1 MVAPIVHVIA
11 GIQAGEALKLLA
23 GRVDS
28 LLAGLVTV
36 DLWTGQFEVLDLRG
50 RAPWCPACT
59 AGQFDYAV
67 AGPAG
72 GSAVLC
78 GRDAVQ
84 VRPGPNAHVDLGAL
98 AERLGASAEVRAVN
112 EHLVRFVVPEAEL
125 VVFRDGRAIVKNVR
139 DTAQAR
145 SLYAKYVG
153 A

>member
-1 MVAPIVHVIA
+1 VVAPIVHVIA

-23 GRVDS
+23 GRPDT
-28 LLAGLVTV
+28 LLPGLVTV
-36 DLWTGQFEVLDLRG
+36 DLWSGQFEVLDLRD
-50 RAPWCPACT
+50 RAPWCPSCT
-59 AGQFDYAV
+59 AGRFDYAV
-67 AGPAG
+67 AAPAG

-84 VRPGPNAHVDLGAL
+84 VRPGRDVLIDLGAL
-98 AERLGASAEVRAVN
+98 AGRLGPAADVRMAN

-125 VVFRDGRAIVKNVR
+125 VVFRDGRAIVRNVR